1 MTYSKVKMTTDP
13 SEMSLKKVLFD
24 PTNEIR
30 ILNHEQADNTLLT
43 TMMIIHEFS
52 DLTTRD
58 SVVPQI
64 AEMAKNEINQTI
76 DSIVDSV
83 STAFVD
89 HYHEIIDKNAKLG
102 NPLSPNFK
110 NVISINTCIPGLE
123 TLYVEREKWELLN
136 RLYRLNKKL
145 SQKYPLDDLLKGHFP
160 DISTGDETTDE
171 YISTI
176 IIILEVFVGIL
187 TINSVYGGAIFS
199 VLILMSD
206 HSSYLFIMCLLLHAI
221 VQAVKIYL
229 GKRESEVS
237 EGKPSYVDK
246 VKNDD
251 VKDALINDTMF
262 IFANTTKEDISQFFD
277 VSFKVHTHK
286 SSEQHPFRSGFISM
300 LTKIT
305 KIQGIKEEVKFVG
318 YLDGISKDELVGAS
332 GKKLSAS
339 QRHAIGTKYDDK
351 TQTLIISHPILKD
364 AFSRLEQLGF
374 LKDGL
379 LSKDDFLKIP
389 IDFMTIDFDKMETLC
404 SYVTPFAINA
414 DLKHASQMSYN
425 WKSLTTEKRP
435 YQFLKEGMSVNF
447 YDPIFECFFPNHFIK
462 AVKKDAIA
470 IDPEQIVGYEELESF
485 ATLVEKHDDYSYNRT
500 DAYSILKFLHEGH
513 HSCGCAEYFAGF
525 ISDYL
530 TSIEVL
536 NHIKDSKLSKLDYH
550 LKQEYESL
558 LKKTRRQD
566 VLRMPVSEHADYF
579 ARCAYNES
587 FFDIDFCFLTDGE
600 CHSLVV
606 RFTKRK
612 PYFRFKD
619 DKLDKLNVLS
629 LYDLVV
635 NCNHGELSSASRVG
649 WNLVDLDSMGS
660 DENIGRITR
669 KPSSKTRQFTY
680 DLMMVNFHGSVTQ
693 YVIPEWLGES
703 ITLYEEKHEG
713 AALFGR
719 SSLFSTMSCLAI
731 HLISNYKLIKC
742 FENSSNKLVSFMDGI
757 ISAMSTNIEFSP
769 FKNTVLNNLK
779 KCTQTIDY
787 SNAKNSTSPSSSRS
801 KSFRSYLRSSRPN
814 HIYDKISA
822 CIAKKQN
829 GMFSSEEMCMPYT
842 LRKFGRLGIDDDDCE
857 LSDAISSREELYNN
871 HPCALRL
878 RNIGHFVFGKHF
890 RCKACRNN
898 YGTSFELSL
907 CQLGHQET
915 AIETV
920 RSNTITSQSRTKL
933 QPSAT

>member
-43 TMMIIHEFS
+43 TMMIIHDFS
-52 DLTTRD
+52 DSTTRD

-64 AEMAKNEINQTI
+64 AEMAKNEFKQTI

-83 STAFVD
+83 STAFVE
-89 HYHEIIDKNAKLG
+89 HYHEIISKNAKLG

-110 NVISINTCIPGLE
+110 NVLPVTTCIPGLE

-145 SQKYPLDDLLKGHFP
+145 SQKYPLDDLLKGRFF
-160 DISTGDETTDE
+160 DVSTGDETKDE
-171 YISTI
+171 YISTV
-176 IIILEVFVGIL
+176 IIILEVFLGIL
-187 TINSVYGGAIFS
+187 TINSIYGGAIFS
-199 VLILMSD
+199 ILILMTEPSN
-206 HSSYLFIMCLLLHAI
+206 YLFTMCLLLHSI
-221 VQAVKIYL
+221 VQVVKIYL
-229 GKRESEVS
+229 GKRALEVS
-237 EGKPSYVDK
+237 EEKPSYVAK

-251 VKDALINDTMF
+251 IKDVLIDDTMF
-262 IFANTTKEDISQFFD
+262 IFANNTNEDISQYFD
-277 VSFKVHTHK
+277 ISFKVHTHK

-318 YLDGISKDELVGAS
+318 YLDGVSKDELVGAS

-364 AFSRLEQLGF
+364 AFSRLEQIGL
-374 LKDGL
+374 LKNGL

-389 IDFMTIDFDKMETLC
+389 ADFTTIDFSNLEILN
-404 SYVTPFAINA
+404 SYVNPFAINA
-414 DLKHASQMSYN
+414 DLRYASQMSYN

-470 IDPEQIVGYEELESF
+470 IDPERKVGYEELENF
-485 ATLVEKHDDYSYNRT
+485 AALVEKHDDYSYNRT

-536 NHIKDSKLSKLDYH
+536 NHIKDSKLSKLEYH

-566 VLRMPVSEHADYF
+566 ILKMPVSEHSDYF

-660 DENIGRITR
+660 DENLGRITR
-669 KPSSKTRQFTY
+669 RPSGKTRQFTY
-680 DLMMVNFHGSVTQ
+680 DLMMINFHGSVTQ

-713 AALFGR
+713 TNLFMK
-719 SSLFSTMSCLAI
+719 SSLFSTMSCLPV
-731 HLISNYKLIKC
+731 HQISNYKLIKC
-742 FENSSNKLVSFMDGI
+742 FESSSNKLVSFMDGV
-757 ISAMSTNIEFSP
+757 ISAMSTSLEFSP

-779 KCTQTIDY
+779 KCTQTLD
-787 SNAKNSTSPSSSRS
+787 SSSAKAPASAGPNRS

-814 HIYDKISA
+814 HIYDKIST

-829 GMFSSEEMCMPYT
+829 GMFSSEEMCVPYT
-842 LRKFGRLGIDDDDCE
+842 LRNFGRLGINDDDCD

-907 CQLGHQET
+907 CQLGHHET